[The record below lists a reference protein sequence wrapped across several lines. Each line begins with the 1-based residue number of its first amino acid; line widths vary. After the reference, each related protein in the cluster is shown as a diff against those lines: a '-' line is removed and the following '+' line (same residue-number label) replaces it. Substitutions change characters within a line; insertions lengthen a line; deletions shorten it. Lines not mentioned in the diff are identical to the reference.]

1 MVPEIFIRMVGIFSS
16 RLITFLTSLYIASLL
31 SEGEWG
37 RISLIM
43 NYFTIF
49 LVFAGNFFPRAI
61 TTYTAQNIPNTSNSN
76 SALIIGNRIVLIA
89 SAVTIVC
96 GIIFIK
102 FANPISDTRSESL
115 LLLLLLMVSVPVL
128 SQNIICY
135 FQGLGKV
142 GLMTILEL
150 VRSIT
155 TSAIIIFGVKSLN
168 EPLTGWTYGKSLGI
182 LLTLFILIIVY
193 YRNNASNI
201 FKWKYSDIQLYD
213 KLKKYFYWGLLGAV
227 FSIAI
232 RNADVIII
240 SNTFHNDART
250 GLFKLSILFFTAFG
264 LFGQSITSALHH
276 RIANL
281 AEKFSELKS
290 FTFKMK
296 IIVIPIYCIIALI
309 LYINSENITTL
320 IFGDKYLEL
329 GAILK
334 IILIASIFQ
343 IYTFLN
349 GGVWAGIGNMKMNS
363 QFFGISSV
371 MYIVILIIFIHKY
384 GFYFFPYAIL
394 LSSIFAAFY
403 SEFLYRKLFKVK

>member
-89 SAVTIVC
+89 SAVTIIC

-155 TSAIIIFGVKSLN
+155 TSAIIIFGVKSIN
-168 EPLTGWTYGKSLGI
+168 ESLTGWTYGKSLGI
-182 LLTLFILIIVY
+182 LLTPV
-193 YRNNASNI
+193 S
-201 FKWKYSDIQLYD
+201 
-213 KLKKYFYWGLLGAV
+213 
-227 FSIAI
+227 
-232 RNADVIII
+232 
-240 SNTFHNDART
+240 
-250 GLFKLSILFFTAFG
+250 
-264 LFGQSITSALHH
+264 
-276 RIANL
+276 
-281 AEKFSELKS
+281 
-290 FTFKMK
+290 
-296 IIVIPIYCIIALI
+296 
-309 LYINSENITTL
+309 
-320 IFGDKYLEL
+320 
-329 GAILK
+329 
-334 IILIASIFQ
+334 
-343 IYTFLN
+343 YTHLR
-349 GGVWAGIGNMKMNS
+349 A
-363 QFFGISSV
+363 
-371 MYIVILIIFIHKY
+371 H
-384 GFYFFPYAIL
+384 
-394 LSSIFAAFY
+394 
-403 SEFLYRKLFKVK
+403 ET

>member
-37 RISLIM
+37 RISLII

-61 TTYTAQNIPNTSNSN
+61 TTYTAQNISNTSNSN

-89 SAVTIVC
+89 SAITIIC

-168 EPLTGWTYGKSLGI
+168 EPLAGWTY
-182 LLTLFILIIVY
+182 
-193 YRNNASNI
+193 
-201 FKWKYSDIQLYD
+201 
-213 KLKKYFYWGLLGAV
+213 
-227 FSIAI
+227 
-232 RNADVIII
+232 
-240 SNTFHNDART
+240 
-250 GLFKLSILFFTAFG
+250 
-264 LFGQSITSALHH
+264 
-276 RIANL
+276 
-281 AEKFSELKS
+281 
-290 FTFKMK
+290 
-296 IIVIPIYCIIALI
+296 
-309 LYINSENITTL
+309 
-320 IFGDKYLEL
+320 
-329 GAILK
+329 
-334 IILIASIFQ
+334 
-343 IYTFLN
+343 
-349 GGVWAGIGNMKMNS
+349 
-363 QFFGISSV
+363 
-371 MYIVILIIFIHKY
+371 
-384 GFYFFPYAIL
+384 
-394 LSSIFAAFY
+394 
-403 SEFLYRKLFKVK
+403 

>member
-89 SAVTIVC
+89 SAVTIIC

-168 EPLTGWTYGKSLGI
+168 EPLTGWAYGKSLGI
-182 LLTLFILIIVY
+182 LLTLFIIIIVY
-193 YRNNASNI
+193 YRNNAINI

-232 RNADVIII
+232 RNIDVIII

-250 GLFKLSILFFTAFG
+250 GLFKLTILFFTAFG

-276 RIANL
+276 RIAALADNL
-281 AEKFSELKS
+281 PALKL

-296 IIVIPIYCIIALI
+296 LITIPIYCLVALI
-309 LYINSENITTL
+309 LFIYSANITTF
-320 IFGDKYLEL
+320 IFGDKYIEL

-343 IYTFLN
+343 IYTFIN

-363 QFFGISSV
+363 QFFSISSII
-371 MYIVILIIFIHKY
+371 YIIVLIFFINKFDFHL
-384 GFYFFPYAIL
+384 FPYAL
-394 LSSIFAAFY
+394 LISSIFAAVY
-403 SEFLYRKLFKVK
+403 SEYLFRKLLKV

>member
-1 MVPEIFIRMVGIFSS
+1 MVSEITIRMLGIFSS
-16 RLITFLTSLYIASLL
+16 RLITFLTSLYIASIL

-37 RISLIM
+37 RISLMM

-89 SAVTIVC
+89 SAVTIIC

-155 TSAIIIFGVKSLN
+155 TSAIIIFGVKYLN

-201 FKWKYSDIQLYD
+201 FKWKNSDIQLYD

-232 RNADVIII
+232 RNMDVIII

-329 GAILK
+329 GEILK

-384 GFYFFPYAIL
+384 EFHFFPYAIL

>member
-1 MVPEIFIRMVGIFSS
+1 MVSVIIIRMVGIFSS
-16 RLITFLTSLYIASLL
+16 RLISFLTSLYIASIL

-37 RISLIM
+37 RISLLM

-49 LVFAGNFFPRAI
+49 LVFAGNFFPRSI
-61 TTYTAQNIPNTSNSN
+61 TTYTAQNISNTSNSN

-89 SAVTIVC
+89 SAITIIC

-135 FQGLGKV
+135 FQGLGKI
-142 GLMTILEL
+142 GLMTILEF

-155 TSAIIIFGVKSLN
+155 NSAIIILGMKSIS

-182 LLTLFILIIVY
+182 LMTLFILIIVY
-193 YRNNASNI
+193 YVNKDGNI
-201 FKWKYSDIQLYD
+201 FQWKYSDIQLYG
-213 KLKKYFYWGLLGAV
+213 KLKKYFYWGLIGAV
-227 FSIAI
+227 FSVGI
-232 RNADVIII
+232 RNVDVIII
-240 SNTFHNDART
+240 SNTFNNDALT

-276 RIANL
+276 RIAALADNL
-281 AEKFSELKS
+281 SALKS
-290 FTFKMK
+290 FTYQMK
-296 IIVIPIYCIIALI
+296 LITIPIYCLVALI
-309 LYINSENITTL
+309 LFIYSTNITTF
-320 IFGDKYLEL
+320 IFGDKYIEL

-343 IYTFLN
+343 IYTFIN
-349 GGVWAGIGNMKMNS
+349 GSVWAGIGNMKMNS
-363 QFFGISSV
+363 QFFCISSII
-371 MYIVILIIFIHKY
+371 YIIVLIFFINKFD
-384 GFYFFPYAIL
+384 FYLFPYAL
-394 LSSIFAAFY
+394 LISSIFAALY
-403 SEFLYRKLFKVK
+403 SEYLIRKLLKV

>member
-43 NYFTIF
+43 NYFTIL

-61 TTYTAQNIPNTSNSN
+61 TTYTAHNNPNTSSSN

-102 FANPISDTRSESL
+102 FSDPISDNRSESL

-168 EPLTGWTYGKSLGI
+168 EPLAGWTYGKSLGI

-193 YRNNASNI
+193 YRNNTSNI

-232 RNADVIII
+232 RNIDVIII

-276 RIANL
+276 RIAAL
-281 AEKFSELKS
+281 ANKLPELKL

-296 IIVIPIYCIIALI
+296 LITIPIYCLVALI
-309 LYINSENITTL
+309 LFIYSENITTF
-320 IFGDKYLEL
+320 IFGDKYIEL

-343 IYTFLN
+343 IYTFIN
-349 GGVWAGIGNMKMNS
+349 GGIWAGIGNMKMNLH
-363 QFFGISSV
+363 FFSITSII
-371 MYIVILIIFIHKY
+371 YIILLIFFINKFDFHL
-384 GFYFFPYAIL
+384 FPYAL
-394 LSSIFAAFY
+394 LISSIFAAVY
-403 SEFLYRKLFKVK
+403 SEYLFRKLLKV

>member
-1 MVPEIFIRMVGIFSS
+1 MVSVVFIRMVGIFSS
-16 RLITFLTSLYIASLL
+16 RLISFLTSLYIASIL

-37 RISLIM
+37 RISLLM

-49 LVFAGNFFPRAI
+49 LVFAGNFFPRSI
-61 TTYTAQNIPNTSNSN
+61 TTYTAQNISNTSNSN

-89 SAVTIVC
+89 SAITIIC

-135 FQGLGKV
+135 FQGLGKI
-142 GLMTILEL
+142 GLMTILEF

-155 TSAIIIFGVKSLN
+155 NSAIIILGMKSIS

-182 LLTLFILIIVY
+182 LMTLFILIIVY
-193 YRNNASNI
+193 YVNKDGNI
-201 FKWKYSDIQLYD
+201 FQWKYSDIQLYE
-213 KLKKYFYWGLLGAV
+213 KLKKYFYWGLIGAV
-227 FSIAI
+227 FSVGI
-232 RNADVIII
+232 RNVDVIII
-240 SNTFHNDART
+240 SNTFNNDALT

-276 RIANL
+276 RIAALADNL
-281 AEKFSELKS
+281 SALKS
-290 FTFKMK
+290 FTYQMK
-296 IIVIPIYCIIALI
+296 LITIPIYCLVALI
-309 LYINSENITTL
+309 LFIYSTNITTF
-320 IFGDKYLEL
+320 IFGDKYIEL

-343 IYTFLN
+343 IYTFIN
-349 GGVWAGIGNMKMNS
+349 GSVWAGIGNMKMNS
-363 QFFGISSV
+363 QFFCISSII
-371 MYIVILIIFIHKY
+371 YIIVLIFFINKFD
-384 GFYFFPYAIL
+384 FYLFPYAL
-394 LSSIFAAFY
+394 LISSIFAALY
-403 SEFLYRKLFKVK
+403 SEYLIRKLLKV

>member
-37 RISLIM
+37 RISLII

-49 LVFAGNFFPRAI
+49 LVFSGNFFPRAI
-61 TTYTAQNIPNTSNSN
+61 TTYTAHNIPNTSNSN
-76 SALIIGNRIVLIA
+76 SALLIGNRIVLIA

-142 GLMTILEL
+142 GLMTIMEL

-182 LLTLFILIIVY
+182 LLTLFIIIIVY
-193 YRNNASNI
+193 YRNNSINI
-201 FKWKYSDIQLYD
+201 FL
-213 KLKKYFYWGLLGAV
+213 
-227 FSIAI
+227 
-232 RNADVIII
+232 
-240 SNTFHNDART
+240 
-250 GLFKLSILFFTAFG
+250 
-264 LFGQSITSALHH
+264 
-276 RIANL
+276 
-281 AEKFSELKS
+281 
-290 FTFKMK
+290 
-296 IIVIPIYCIIALI
+296 
-309 LYINSENITTL
+309 
-320 IFGDKYLEL
+320 
-329 GAILK
+329 
-334 IILIASIFQ
+334 
-343 IYTFLN
+343 
-349 GGVWAGIGNMKMNS
+349 
-363 QFFGISSV
+363 
-371 MYIVILIIFIHKY
+371 
-384 GFYFFPYAIL
+384 
-394 LSSIFAAFY
+394 
-403 SEFLYRKLFKVK
+403 

>member
-37 RISLIM
+37 RISLII

-155 TSAIIIFGVKSLN
+155 TSAIIIFGVQYLN

-250 GLFKLSILFFTAFG
+250 GLFKLTILFFTAFG

-384 GFYFFPYAIL
+384 EFHFFPYAIL

>member
-1 MVPEIFIRMVGIFSS
+1 
-16 RLITFLTSLYIASLL
+16 
-31 SEGEWG
+31 
-37 RISLIM
+37 
-43 NYFTIF
+43 
-49 LVFAGNFFPRAI
+49 
-61 TTYTAQNIPNTSNSN
+61 
-76 SALIIGNRIVLIA
+76 
-89 SAVTIVC
+89 
-96 GIIFIK
+96 
-102 FANPISDTRSESL
+102 
-115 LLLLLLMVSVPVL
+115 MVSVPVL

-155 TSAIIIFGVKSLN
+155 TSAIIIFGVKYLN

-201 FKWKYSDIQLYD
+201 FKWKNSDIQLYD

-232 RNADVIII
+232 RNMDVIII

-276 RIANL
+276 RIAALADNL
-281 AEKFSELKS
+281 PALKL

-296 IIVIPIYCIIALI
+296 LITIPIYCLVALI
-309 LYINSENITTL
+309 LFIYSANITTF
-320 IFGDKYLEL
+320 IFGDKYIEL

-343 IYTFLN
+343 IYTFIN

-363 QFFGISSV
+363 QFFSISSIV
-371 MYIVILIIFIHKY
+371 YIMILILFINK
-384 GFYFFPYAIL
+384 FDFLLFPYAL
-394 LSSIFAAFY
+394 LISSIFAAVY
-403 SEFLYRKLFKVK
+403 SEYLFRKLLKV

>member
-43 NYFTIF
+43 NYFTIL

-61 TTYTAQNIPNTSNSN
+61 TTYTAHNNPNTSSSN

-102 FANPISDTRSESL
+102 FANPISDTPSESL
-115 LLLLLLMVSVPVL
+115 LLLLLLMVSAPVL

-168 EPLTGWTYGKSLGI
+168 EPLAGWTYGKSLGI

-193 YRNNASNI
+193 YRNNTSNI

-213 KLKKYFYWGLLGAV
+213 NLKKYFYWGLLGAV

-232 RNADVIII
+232 RNIDVIII

-276 RIANL
+276 RIAAL
-281 AEKFSELKS
+281 ANKLPELKL

-296 IIVIPIYCIIALI
+296 LITIPIYCLVALI
-309 LYINSENITTL
+309 LFIYSENITTF
-320 IFGDKYLEL
+320 IFGDKYIEL

-343 IYTFLN
+343 IYTFIN
-349 GGVWAGIGNMKMNS
+349 GGIWAGIGNMKMNLH
-363 QFFGISSV
+363 FFSITSII
-371 MYIVILIIFIHKY
+371 YIILLIFFINKFDFHL
-384 GFYFFPYAIL
+384 FPYAL
-394 LSSIFAAFY
+394 LISSIFAAVY
-403 SEFLYRKLFKVK
+403 SEYLFRKLLKV

>member
-49 LVFAGNFFPRAI
+49 LVFAGNFFPRAV

-76 SALIIGNRIVLIA
+76 FALIIGNRIVLIA

-96 GIIFIK
+96 GVIFIK

-155 TSAIIIFGVKSLN
+155 TSAIIIFGVKSIN
-168 EPLTGWTYGKSLGI
+168 ESLTGWTYGKLLGI

-193 YRNNASNI
+193 YGNRAGNI
-201 FKWKYSDIQLYD
+201 FKWKYSDIRLYD

-227 FSIAI
+227 FSVAI
-232 RNADVIII
+232 RNIDVIII

-296 IIVIPIYCIIALI
+296 IIVIPIYCIIAFF
-309 LYINSENITTL
+309 LYINSANITTF
-320 IFGDKYLEL
+320 IFADKYLEL

-334 IILIASIFQ
+334 IIVIASIFQ
-343 IYTFLN
+343 MYTFLN
-349 GGVWAGIGNMKMNS
+349 GGVWAGIGNIKMNS

-384 GFYFFPYAIL
+384 EFHFFPYAIL
-394 LSSIFAAFY
+394 FSSIFAAFF
-403 SEFLYRKLFKVK
+403 SEFLYRKLFTVK

>member
-1 MVPEIFIRMVGIFSS
+1 MLGVFSS
-16 RLITFLTSLYIASLL
+16 RLITFLTSLYIASIL

-49 LVFAGNFFPRAI
+49 LVFSGSFFPRAI
-61 TTYTAQNIPNTSNSN
+61 TTYTAQNNTNTSPNN
-76 SALIIGNRIVLIA
+76 SALLIGNRIVIIA
-89 SAVTIVC
+89 SALTIIW

-102 FANPISDTRSESL
+102 IANPIQDSNTETL

-142 GLMTILEL
+142 GLMTILEFT
-150 VRSIT
+150 RSIII
-155 TSAIIIFGVKSLN
+155 SAIIIIGVKSISESLS
-168 EPLTGWTYGKSLGI
+168 GWAYGKSLGI

-193 YRNNASNI
+193 YGNKESNI
-201 FKWKYSDIQLYD
+201 FKWNISDVHLY
-213 KLKKYFYWGLLGAV
+213 KKMKIYFYWGLLGAV
-227 FSIAI
+227 LSVAI
-232 RNADVIII
+232 RNIDVIII

-276 RIANL
+276 RIAAL
-281 AEKFSELKS
+281 SEQLPELKS
-290 FTFKMK
+290 FTIK
-296 IIVIPIYCIIALI
+296 IKLITIPIYCLVAFI
-309 LYINSENITTL
+309 LFIYSTNITTF

-343 IYTFLN
+343 IYTFIN

-363 QFFGISSV
+363 QFFGISSI
-371 MYIVILIIFIHKY
+371 MYIMVLIYFINKFD
-384 GFYFFPYAIL
+384 FYLFPYAIL
-394 LSSIFAAFY
+394 ISSIIAAIY
-403 SEFLYRKLFKVK
+403 SEFLFRKLFKE

>member
-1 MVPEIFIRMVGIFSS
+1 MVSEIMIRMVGIFSS
-16 RLITFLTSLYIASLL
+16 RLITFLTSLYIASIV
-31 SEGEWG
+31 SEGDWG

-49 LVFAGNFFPRAI
+49 LVFSGSFFPRSI
-61 TTYTAQNIPNTSNSN
+61 TTYTAQNNTNISSNN
-76 SALIIGNRIVLIA
+76 SALIIGNRIILIA
-89 SAVTIVC
+89 SAITIIC
-96 GIIFIK
+96 GVVFIK
-102 FANPISDTRSESL
+102 TINPIQNFYSESIL
-115 LLLLLLMVSVPVL
+115 LLLLVMVSLPIL
-128 SQNIICY
+128 SQNIICF
-135 FQGLGKV
+135 FQGLGKI
-142 GLMTILEL
+142 GIMTILEL
-150 VRSIT
+150 IRSIITSALIICGVRSMYDP
-155 TSAIIIFGVKSLN
+155 VM
-168 EPLTGWTYGKSLGI
+168 GWALGKVSGI
-182 LLTLFILIIVY
+182 LLVLFILIITY
-193 YRNNASNI
+193 YVLQRESL
-201 FKWKYSDIQLYD
+201 FQWKYSDIQLYE
-213 KLKKYFYWGLLGAV
+213 KLKKYFYWGLIGAI
-227 FSIAI
+227 FSVAI
-232 RNADVIII
+232 RNLDVIII

-250 GLFKLSILFFTAFG
+250 GLFKLSILFFTALG

-276 RIANL
+276 RIAHL

-296 IIVIPIYCIIALI
+296 IIVIPIYCLIALF
-309 LYINSENITTL
+309 LYINSANITTF
-320 IFGDKYLEL
+320 IFADKYLEL

-384 GFYFFPYAIL
+384 EFHFFPYAIL

>member
-61 TTYTAQNIPNTSNSN
+61 TTYTAHNIPNTSNSN

-384 GFYFFPYAIL
+384 EFHFFPYAIL